1 MLILTF
7 EDLVADPES
16 VYRRTLTFLGVD
28 PDVAPLP
35 AFNAER
41 VGARQPTDAE
51 TLAWLR
57 ERFVESNRRL
67 VELTGIDYNTEG

>member
-1 MLILTF
+1 MGPGANA
-7 EDLVADPES
+7 EPD
-16 VYRRTLTFLGVD
+16 FLLNGAQKAGTRD

-51 TLAWLR
+51 TLALLR